1 MNKYIKIFFKKEI
14 FRYSNEWALLAL
26 RVIPSFY
33 MFFLHG
39 KRKIIGGIA
48 NFIGVVRDSQKEEE
62 ELVSLEL
69 EHYPGMTEKAIMT
82 ICRDAQKRWAI
93 NFVKVIHRVGN
104 LKTGDNIVLV
114 ITASAHRK
122 ESFKS
127 AEFIM
132 DFLKTDAPF
141 WKSEE
146 TQDGSFWISER
157 EKDKKAS
164 ESWLLKNT

>member
-1 MNKYIKIFFKKEI
+1 MDNLNKKINNCFISVKIQKDDFDVNAEIKSI
-14 FRYSNEWALLAL
+14 
-26 RVIPSFY
+26 
-33 MFFLHG
+33 G
-39 KRKIIGGIA
+39 TRKIIGGIA
-48 NFIGVVRDSQKEEE
+48 NFIGVVRDSQKEKE

-82 ICRDAQKRWAI
+82 ICLDAQKRWEI

-132 DFLKTDAPF
+132 DFLKSRAPI
-141 WKSEE
+141 WKKEHYKTHSSWVQSKEE
-146 TQDGSFWISER
+146 DELSL
-157 EKDKKAS
+157 KD
-164 ESWLLKNT
+164 W

>member
-1 MNKYIKIFFKKEI
+1 MDNLNKKINNCFISVNIQKDDFDVNAEIKSMGTRKK
-14 FRYSNEWALLAL
+14 
-26 RVIPSFY
+26 
-33 MFFLHG
+33 
-39 KRKIIGGIA
+39 IGGIA
-48 NFIGVVRDSQKEEE
+48 NFIGVVRDSQKEKE

-122 ESFKS
+122 EAFKS
-127 AEFIM
+127 AEYIM
-132 DFLKTDAPF
+132 DFLKSRAPI
-141 WKSEE
+141 WKKEHFKTHS
-146 TQDGSFWISER
+146 QWVKSK
-157 EKDKKAS
+157 EKDELALL
-164 ESWLLKNT
+164 SW